1 MERTLMLRTTTRRLI
16 AFALAFTSSVAISAE
31 RKYGPGVSDTEIKIG
46 QTIPYSGP
54 AASFGT
60 EGRVIAAYYRMINE
74 QGGVN
79 GRKINF
85 LSLDDG
91 YSPPKTVELIRRM
104 VEQDEV
110 LGLFG
115 TVGTAPN
122 AAVQKYLNDR
132 KVPQLFLFSGAAR
145 FRDPQAFPWT
155 MGGDLA
161 FVNETMAFAE
171 YILQAQ
177 PAPRIAVLYQ
187 NDDYGKDHLT
197 GLRLGLGAE
206 ASGAIVKTASFELTD
221 ATVDSQI
228 IDLQQ
233 SGANVVLLA
242 ALPKAAA
249 QAIRKMHDIG
259 WNPLKLLPFPASG
272 ISTTLKPAGLEASI
286 GIVTAEFM
294 KQVGDPAR
302 ANDPEMLAFL
312 TFMKK
317 YAPDIDPND
326 KVSEFGYYHAA
337 MVVDLLKRCGDNLT
351 RENLLEQATHLKNV
365 RIPMLLEGI
374 LINTAPDDY
383 SPVKQMQLQRFD
395 GTSWVA
401 FGGIVGG

>member
-1 MERTLMLRTTTRRLI
+1 MCESPR
-16 AFALAFTSSVAISAE
+16 
-31 RKYGPGVSDTEIKIG
+31 
-46 QTIPYSGP
+46 
-54 AASFGT
+54 FGT
-60 EGRVIAAYYRMINE
+60 EGRVISAYYRMINE
-74 QGGVN
+74 QGGIN

-91 YSPPKTVELIRRM
+91 YSPPKTVELVRRL

-122 AAVQKYLNDR
+122 AAIQRYMNDR

-145 FRDPQAFPWT
+145 FRNPAAAPWT

-161 FVNETMAFAE
+161 FIDETKAFAE
-171 YILQAQ
+171 YILETQ
-177 PAPRIAVLYQ
+177 PAPRIGILYQ

-197 GLRLGLGAE
+197 GMRVGLGDKA
-206 ASGAIVKTASFELTD
+206 AVAIVKKVSYELAD

-228 IDLQQ
+228 IELQQ

-242 ALPKAAA
+242 AVPKFAA

-259 WNPLKLLPFPASG
+259 WNPLRLLPFPASG
-272 ISTTLKPAGLEASI
+272 IVTTLRPAGLEASTGVI
-286 GIVTAEFM
+286 TGEFM
-294 KQVGDPAR
+294 KQTGDPTWL
-302 ANDPEMLAFL
+302 NDPEMLEFL
-312 TFMKK
+312 AFMKK

-326 KVSEFGYYHAA
+326 KFSVFGYYHAA
-337 MVVDLLKRCGDNLT
+337 MVVALLKQCGDDLT
-351 RENLLEQATHLKNV
+351 RQNLLQQATHLKNIRV
-365 RIPMLLEGI
+365 PMLLDGI

-383 SPVKQMQLQRFD
+383 SPIKQMQLQRFD
-395 GTSWVA
+395 GTSWVS
-401 FGGIVGG
+401 FGRVTGG

>member
-1 MERTLMLRTTTRRLI
+1 MSNRMSRCLI
-16 AFALAFTSSVAISAE
+16 ACTLVYGTSAAIGADK
-31 RKYGPGVSDTEIKIG
+31 KYGPGVSDTEIKIG

-54 AASFGT
+54 ASSFGT
-60 EGRVIAAYYRMINE
+60 EGRVISAYYRMINE
-74 QGGVN
+74 QGGIN

-91 YSPPKTVELIRRM
+91 YSPPKTVELVRRL

-122 AAVQKYLNDR
+122 AAIQRYMNDR

-145 FRDPQAFPWT
+145 FRNPAAAPWT

-161 FVNETMAFAE
+161 FIDETKAFAE
-171 YILQAQ
+171 YILETQ
-177 PAPRIAVLYQ
+177 PAPRIGILYQ

-197 GLRLGLGAE
+197 GMRVGLGDKA
-206 ASGAIVKTASFELTD
+206 AAAIVKTVSYELAD

-228 IDLQQ
+228 IELQQ

-242 ALPKAAA
+242 AVPKFAA

-259 WNPLKLLPFPASG
+259 WNPLRLLPFPASG
-272 ISTTLKPAGLEASI
+272 IVTTLRPAGLEASTGVI
-286 GIVTAEFM
+286 TGEFM
-294 KQVGDPAR
+294 KQTGDPTWL
-302 ANDPEMLAFL
+302 NDPEMLEFL
-312 TFMKK
+312 AFMKK

-326 KVSEFGYYHAA
+326 KFSVFGYYHAA
-337 MVVDLLKRCGDNLT
+337 MVVALLKQCGDDLT
-351 RENLLEQATHLKNV
+351 RQNLLQQATHLKNV
-365 RIPMLLEGI
+365 RVPMLLDGI
-374 LINTAPDDY
+374 LINTTPDDY
-383 SPVKQMQLQRFD
+383 SPIKQMQLQRFD
-395 GTSWVA
+395 GTSWVS
-401 FGGIVGG
+401 FGRVTGG

>member
-1 MERTLMLRTTTRRLI
+1 MLKKILRHMI
-16 AFALAFTSSVAISAE
+16 AVTMVLPSFVAVAAE
-31 RKYGPGVSDTEIKIG
+31 KKYGPGVSDTEIKIG

-54 AASFGT
+54 AAAFGT
-60 EGRVIAAYYRMINE
+60 EGRVIAAYYKMINE

-110 LGLFG
+110 FALFG

-145 FRDPQAFPWT
+145 FRDPKAFPWT

-161 FVNETMAFAE
+161 FIDETKAFAE
-171 YILQAQ
+171 YILQTV
-177 PAPRIAVLYQ
+177 PVPRIAVLYQ
-187 NDDYGKDHLT
+187 NDDYGKDHLS
-197 GLRLGLGAE
+197 GLRLGLGAR
-206 ASGAIVKTASFELTD
+206 ADAAIVRTASFELTD
-221 ATVDSQI
+221 ASVDSQV
-228 IDLQQ
+228 LELRQ

-249 QAIRKMHDIG
+249 QAIRKMHDID
-259 WNPLKLLPFPASG
+259 WSPLKLLPFPASG
-272 ISTTLKPAGLEASI
+272 INTTLKPAGLEASI
-286 GIVTAEFM
+286 GIVTGEFM
-294 KQVGDPAR
+294 KQVGDPAL
-302 ANDPEMLAFL
+302 ANDTEMLAFL
-312 TFMKK
+312 GFMKT
-317 YAPDIDPND
+317 YAPEIDPND

-337 MVVDLLKRCGDNLT
+337 MVIDLLKRCGDNLT
-351 RENLLEQATHLKNV
+351 RESLLEQATHLKNV

-374 LINTAPDDY
+374 TISTAPDDY
-383 SPVKQMQLQRFD
+383 SPIKQMQLQRFD
-395 GTSWVA
+395 GTSWVS
-401 FGGIVGG
+401 FGGIVGGQM